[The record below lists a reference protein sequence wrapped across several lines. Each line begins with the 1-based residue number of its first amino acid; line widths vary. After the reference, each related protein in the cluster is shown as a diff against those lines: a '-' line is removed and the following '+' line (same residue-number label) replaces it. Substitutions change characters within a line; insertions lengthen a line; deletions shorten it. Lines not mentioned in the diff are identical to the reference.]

1 MSLFPRRAGQG
12 ALRKPRTFTLA
23 CEPLERRELLA
34 TISPRFAQKP
44 LAGPVEYL
52 QAADLSTHADA
63 VIARPAQLAATA
75 RTSALDQALQRVMGE
90 FHVPGAV
97 VGVLT
102 PGMAPWLT
110 ARGLADVAG
119 GRPMTLRDHFQ
130 IRSVTKSFTVTLVL
144 ELARAQR
151 LSLSD
156 PIGMYVPGIP
166 NGDRIT
172 LAELAGMRSGVKNYT
187 RVPAF
192 VDTFIADPGRQWTNA
207 ELVNLAI
214 PESPVFEPGAR
225 YDYGNTN
232 TVLLGMAVE
241 RVTGRPLDQVFRNLI
256 LRPLG
261 LSQTTYPRS
270 FAQAR
275 PSPTPYEVDPKTG
288 QPEVLPESNLSALGP
303 SGAMVTT
310 VPDLLRWGRALGTGR
325 LIGPRLLQLREGLA
339 VPATNG
345 PEYDRYGLGIGEL
358 KGWWGHTG
366 EGFGF
371 QAATFYDPVTR
382 SVIAV
387 ALNSSQAENVAT
399 QIFKAL
405 ADVVRPG

>member
-1 MSLFPRRAGQG
+1 MRWFNSRARQGPPRNRQP
-12 ALRKPRTFTLA
+12 LSPA
-23 CEPLERRELLA
+23 CEALERRELLA
-34 TISPRFAQKP
+34 TFTPRSDHARDAVP
-44 LAGPVEYL
+44 AAVLR
-52 QAADLSTHADA
+52 AADLSTRADA
-63 VIARPAQLAATA
+63 AIARPTALAAGA
-75 RTSALDQALQRVMGE
+75 RTVALDQALQRVMGE

-102 PGMAPWLT
+102 PGRRPWLT
-110 ARGLADVAG
+110 ARGLADVDT
-119 GRPMTLRDHFQ
+119 GRPMTLRDNFQ

-144 ELARAQR
+144 ELARARR

-156 PIGMYVPGIP
+156 PIGMYVPGVP

-172 LAELAGMRSGVKNYT
+172 LAELAGMRSGVMNYT
-187 RVPAF
+187 KVPAF
-192 VDTFIADPGRQWTNA
+192 GETFVADPGRQWTSQ
-207 ELVNLAI
+207 ELVDLAL
-214 PESPVFEPGAR
+214 PKSPVFEPGAQ
-225 YDYGNTN
+225 YDYSNTN
-232 TVLLGMAVE
+232 TVLLGMVVE
-241 RVTGRPLDQVFRNLI
+241 QVTGRPLNQAFRTL
-256 LRPLG
+256 LLAPLG
-261 LSQTTYPRS
+261 LSRTSYPRS
-270 FAQAR
+270 FALVR
-275 PSPTPYEVDPKTG
+275 PEPTPYQVDPETG
-288 QPEVLPESNLSALGP
+288 GLEVLPQANLSSLGA
-303 SGAMVTT
+303 SGAIVTT
-310 VPDLLRWGRALGTGR
+310 LPDLLRWGQALGTGR

-387 ALNSSQAENVAT
+387 ALNSTQPENVAT